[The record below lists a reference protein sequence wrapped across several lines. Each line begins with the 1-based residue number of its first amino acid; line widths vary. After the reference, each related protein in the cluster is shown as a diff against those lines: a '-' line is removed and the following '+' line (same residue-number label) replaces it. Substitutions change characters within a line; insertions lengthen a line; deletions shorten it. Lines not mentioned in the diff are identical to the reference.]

1 MNPKKIFWWSF
12 GGTVAVA
19 AILIIAINPSG
30 KPAPQQSMPTGWFE
44 LKPDGAGFSAFMP
57 DVIETDAETNTY
69 YAGDPDKARF
79 FITFS
84 RDLKTTADSQA
95 VFQEALSGLINN
107 PEHRLMSS
115 ENTLHGEYPARDFVV
130 WNNATNTYYRGR
142 LIWANGTLYQ
152 MFITT
157 YGENFPKEDYAYFL
171 DSFKV
176 ITTAPSPRS

>member
-12 GGTVAVA
+12 GLTVVIAFIV
-19 AILIIAINPSG
+19 IIAINPSSG
-30 KPAPQQSMPTGWFE
+30 QSPQQLTPTGWLE
-44 LKPDGAGFSAFMP
+44 LKPAGSGFSALMP
-57 DVIETDAETNTY
+57 DVIEVDADTNTY

-84 RDLKTTADSQA
+84 RGVTTNANSQA
-95 VFQEALSGLINN
+95 VFQEALSGLTNN

-130 WNNATNTYYRGR
+130 WNNATNAYYRGR

-152 MFITT
+152 VFITT
-157 YGENFPKEDYAYFL
+157 YGENFPKEDYSYFL
-171 DSFKV
+171 DSFKI
-176 ITTAPSPRS
+176 ITAAPAPKS